1 MDGWANPS
9 TFALGDGVLTY
20 WNNYDH
26 QVYAVGQGPSSTTVS
41 IANDVVQSGN
51 SVMITGNVI
60 DNHRARHNLSME
72 CDSPTE

>member
-26 QVYAVGQGPSSTTVS
+26 QVYAVGKGPSSMTVS
-41 IANDVVQSGN
+41 MAD
-51 SVMITGNVI
+51 
-60 DNHRARHNLSME
+60 
-72 CDSPTE
+72 